1 LLVEIDKLTDDFI
14 FCIFM
19 SDFLPYNYSATVYN
33 PFSEINECDIFLKK
47 SKIKPEK
54 PKYKINGA
62 RVPDGCK
69 FEAFK
74 FKFNRNKNCNKL
86 KVISRNK

>member
-1 LLVEIDKLTDDFI
+1 MLVEIDKLTDDFI

-47 SKIKPEK
+47 KLNQRSQNIKLMVQEFLTDANSKHLNSNSTET
-54 PKYKINGA
+54 KI
-62 RVPDGCK
+62 
-69 FEAFK
+69 
-74 FKFNRNKNCNKL
+74 
-86 KVISRNK
+86 VIN